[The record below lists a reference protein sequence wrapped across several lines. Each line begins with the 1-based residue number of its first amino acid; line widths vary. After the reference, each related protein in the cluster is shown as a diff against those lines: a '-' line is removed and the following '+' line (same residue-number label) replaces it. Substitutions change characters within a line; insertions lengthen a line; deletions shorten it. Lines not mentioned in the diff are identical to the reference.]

1 MRSNKQVI
9 RDIVKVKELKRL
21 KKELEDQIEELENS
35 LKSEMKTRGKN
46 ILTLEGWTLKLTD
59 TCSNVFDSK
68 QFKLDHELLY
78 NNYLK
83 ERTSSRF
90 YILKEG
96 NWYEGSN

>member
-21 KKELEDQIEELENS
+21 KKELEDQIKELENS
-35 LKSEMKTRGKN
+35 LKSEMKTRGKD
-46 ILTLEGWTLKLTD
+46 ILTLEGWTLKLID
-59 TCSNVFDSK
+59 TCSNVFDSN

-78 NNYLK
+78 NSYLK
-83 ERTSSRF
+83 ERISSRF

-96 NWYEGSN
+96 N

>member
-78 NNYLK
+78 NSYLK
-83 ERTSSRF
+83 ERMSSRF

-96 NWYEGSN
+96 N